1 MKMTKEHHATVVL
14 IIQLKEIV
22 IVSVKALFSEES
34 IDLVNGFIRKN
45 QI

>member
-14 IIQLKEIV
+14 IIQLNEIV